1 MNLFSALCK
10 AKWHTNFNWIEN
22 KRDMLCTIAHCKKSF
37 KPTVPGLLQIK
48 LRYVCL
54 FIRLSIRD
62 CIIRSFFIYVFFIKR
77 RHLVTWWP
85 KTIQKEFQIRQ
96 DVQILRWSFVVAPE
110 GNRHFL
116 QPTQIN
122 SIDGTGTCE
131 DCLHHWPMH
140 RLMVAPKNAPWPHR
154 NLMKWYW

>member
-1 MNLFSALCK
+1 MNLLSALVK
-10 AKWHTNFNWIEN
+10 SKGHTNLHWIEK
-22 KRDMLCTIAHCKKSF
+22 KRDMFCTNANCKIF
-37 KPTVPGLLQIK
+37 QPTVNGLLQIK

-54 FIRLSIRD
+54 FIRCS
-62 CIIRSFFIYVFFIKR
+62 IRSFLFMFFFIKR
-77 RHLVTWWP
+77 RHLVAWWP
-85 KTIQKEFQIRQ
+85 KSIQTVFQIRQ

-116 QPTQIN
+116 QLTQTN
-122 SIDGTGTCE
+122 SIDGSGTC
-131 DCLHHWPMH
+131 DACLHHGTMH